1 MQGVDASI
9 LIIFYT
15 VMLTISWLFIHVL
28 LFKVKNEWVIQR
40 FNITQL
46 QSGTVYPLRF
56 FGASGRMGK
65 KGTVTDKLER
75 PFCYGQLGTS
85 KKLFDPC
92 DISRGHQQQEL
103 FAFYIEWQC
112 PALVKEGGGSLT
124 HQPCLRPTSTW
135 RSPSSGS
142 TGPSSR
148 WQRGRRPRAQGS
160 RLFYISIISGRL

>member
-1 MQGVDASI
+1 MQGVTASI

-92 DISRGHQQQEL
+92 DISRGDQQQEL

-112 PALVKEGGGSLT
+112 PALVKEVQAAVWHISHVPDWHPRDVHLPVGQRDPRPGGNVAG
-124 HQPCLRPTSTW
+124 
-135 RSPSSGS
+135 G
-142 TGPSSR
+142 
-148 WQRGRRPRAQGS
+148 RGFEVNLAINQ
-160 RLFYISIISGRL
+160 IW